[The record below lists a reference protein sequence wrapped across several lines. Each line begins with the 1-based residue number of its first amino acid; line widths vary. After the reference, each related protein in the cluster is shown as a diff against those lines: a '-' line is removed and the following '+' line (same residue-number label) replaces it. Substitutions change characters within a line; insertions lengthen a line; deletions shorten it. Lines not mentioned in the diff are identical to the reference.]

1 MYAKEIRP
9 LAEKLH
15 SSGMSYRDI
24 SKRTGI
30 SKSTLQRWVKHVPST
45 DFKEA
50 QQEREK
56 KILATVGDF
65 TIHSI
70 RSIASKCKIS
80 ATTVFRVLKRH
91 LKYSIKKTHQCGN
104 PKRIHMLSEERTQF
118 SQSSK
123 DLDFH
128 NIIAIDETAVYD
140 RMNPTRAW
148 SPRNKRIYFPMQKL
162 QSKKYTLITA
172 MCDQKVVQQMVVK
185 GSANSKIF
193 KDFICSINSPKTH
206 LLMDNVAFHKTKMVR
221 KAMEEKGF
229 TPVYTS
235 PYSPEWNP
243 TEMFFSYLKR
253 KLRSVYHE
261 RTINIEAKV
270 WEIVDGMDKTLYKH
284 WFDHVP
290 KDITSNFHR

>member
-1 MYAKEIRP
+1 
-9 LAEKLH
+9 
-15 SSGMSYRDI
+15 
-24 SKRTGI
+24 
-30 SKSTLQRWVKHVPST
+30 
-45 DFKEA
+45 
-50 QQEREK
+50 
-56 KILATVGDF
+56 
-65 TIHSI
+65 
-70 RSIASKCKIS
+70 
-80 ATTVFRVLKRH
+80 
-91 LKYSIKKTHQCGN
+91 
-104 PKRIHMLSEERTQF
+104 MLSEERAQF
-118 SQSSK
+118 SQSAK
-123 DLDFH
+123 DLDFQ

-148 SPRNKRIYFPMQKL
+148 SPRNERVYFPMQRL

-172 MCDQKVVQQMVVK
+172 MCDQKVVQQMIIK
-185 GSANSKIF
+185 GSANAQIF
-193 KDFICSINSPKTH
+193 KDFICSINSSKTH

-261 RTINIEAKV
+261 RTVDIEAKV

-284 WFDHVP
+284 WFDHVR